1 MCVEKSLV
9 RAGISSKVDDST
21 QTVGRRYARTDECG
35 IPFAVTVDNRTLQD
49 QTVTLRELHT
59 MKQIRL
65 SSDEMVTLLKDL
77 VSEFTTWEAAVEKY
91 GIYVAAEDT
100 QE

>member
-1 MCVEKSLV
+1 MLV
-9 RAGISSKVDDST
+9 RAGISSKVDDSS

-49 QTVTLRELHT
+49 DTVTVRELHT

-65 SSDEMVTLLKDL
+65 PVAEMVTLLRDM
-77 VSEFTTWEAAVEKY
+77 VAEHTTWEAAVEQY
-91 GIYVAAEDT
+91 GLCVPSESEAQD
-100 QE
+100 QQ